1 MGSNPL
7 ESLKIVL
14 AHCTPEAEVTGS
26 NPVGCAIFSFIVN
39 GLENPQNL
47 SAPQVKIRAP
57 MGHLVVHDGGDIEAE
72 ARGSNPLSPTNISKG
87 FGAF

>member
-1 MGSNPL
+1 MVGKLP
-7 ESLKIVL
+7 ETFTL
-14 AHCTPEAEVTGS
+14 ALRRQRSQVRILSGAPT
-26 NPVGCAIFSFIVN
+26 FSFIVN

-57 MGHLVVHDGGDIEAE
+57 MGHLVVHDEGDIEAE
-72 ARGSNPLSPTNISKG
+72 ARGSNPLSPTNISKC